1 MCGAQCA
8 PSNPLNAAPEK
19 LCYKN
24 LNKIACGYGYL
35 LSTYGKLASN
45 KSLNPTVQVP
55 VRSRP
60 PASDPRR
67 AQSLSRNRKTVI
79 TH

>member
-1 MCGAQCA
+1 MRGAHHDIR
-8 PSNPLNAAPEK
+8 STRRRKK

-35 LSTYGKLASN
+35 LSTYGKLGGN
-45 KSLNPTVQVP
+45 KSLNATVQVP

-60 PASDPRR
+60 PASDPGELKASR
-67 AQSLSRNRKTVI
+67 ATEKPL
-79 TH
+79 